1 MHHRSI
7 RRALLPT
14 LAAGG
19 IVVATAAAPASA
31 HVTVTPDTT
40 AAGSYAVLT
49 FSVGHGCEGSPTTA
63 LEIAMPE
70 QVLQVTPTRNPLW
83 TVEKVSERL
92 DEPATDAHGNEV
104 TERVAQVVYT
114 ARTPLEDGYRDTFE
128 LSLQLPDA
136 EGETLTFPVVQKC
149 EQGETGWVETPA
161 EGQDPE
167 ELERP
172 APALTITAAG
182 ESGHGADTATDEED
196 TDSDGAETST
206 ESGAAGESDES
217 EESGDG
223 LAVAGLAAG
232 IVGILVGGLALARS
246 GRSS

>member
-63 LEIAMPE
+63 IEIAMPE
-70 QVLQVTPTRNPLW
+70 QVLQVTPTRNPSW
-83 TVEKVSERL
+83 DVEKVSEQL
-92 DEPATDAHGNEV
+92 DEPVTDAHGNEV

-114 ARTPLEDGYRDTFE
+114 ARTPLADGYRDTFE

-172 APALTITAAG
+172 APALTVTAADG
-182 ESGHGADTATDEED
+182 AGHGAETATEEED
-196 TDSDGAETST
+196 TDSDGAGSSADAE
-206 ESGAAGESDES
+206 GSDES
-217 EESGDG
+217 GDSDG
-223 LAVAGLAAG
+223 LAIAGLVAGIAG
-232 IVGILVGGLALARS
+232 VVVGGAALVRS
-246 GRSS
+246 GRTSS

>member
-1 MHHRSI
+1 MHL
-7 RRALLPT
+7 RRFALPA
-14 LAAGG
+14 AAGAG
-19 IVVATAAAPASA
+19 AALALAVAPASA

-63 LEIAMPE
+63 IEIAMPE
-70 QVLQVTPTRNPLW
+70 QVLQVTPTLNPSW
-83 TVEKVSERL
+83 DVEKVSEQL
-92 DEPATDAHGNEV
+92 EEPATDAHGNEV

-114 ARTPLEDGYRDTFE
+114 ARKPLADGYRDTFE

-149 EQGETGWVETPA
+149 VQGETGWVETAA

-172 APALTITAAG
+172 APLVTITAADAG
-182 ESGHGADTATDEED
+182 GHGAETATVEED
-196 TDSDGAETST
+196 TDSDGAETD
-206 ESGAAGESDES
+206 GADASEESDD
-217 EESGDG
+217 SGDG
-223 LAVAGLAAG
+223 LAIAGLVAGIAG
-232 IVGILVGGLALARS
+232 IVVGGVALARS
-246 GRSS
+246 GRKA